1 MKFIDKE
8 HKDFFEKKL
17 EILLKY
23 GKTDV
28 YYKSLIYTIRNL

>member
-8 HKDFFEKKL
+8 HKEFFEKYLKVLL
-17 EILLKY
+17 EHEKI
-23 GKTDV
+23 DV

>member
-8 HKDFFEKKL
+8 HKDFFEKNL
-17 EILLKY
+17 ERLLEY